1 MSRHGSECVC
11 TTSCS
16 KYVVITRAR
25 LDVHPIARFTRDMGR
40 VLLLLASGISRGQL
54 PHWDTCHGTDAHCSS
69 VERLVDVGQRG
80 RVLCQPPWRTD
91 GALNS
96 TPASVRVG
104 PGERS
109 LHKCIWKLR
118 SHLVLNVQGYHRV
131 DLHLI
136 WQSFIKCGQI
146 LYYAT
151 HCHAD
156 SERGNACDPVNE
168 MRERAVRI

>member
-1 MSRHGSECVC
+1 MLGSVAE
-11 TTSCS
+11 SC
-16 KYVVITRAR
+16 ANPPGE
-25 LDVHPIARFTRDMGR
+25 LM
-40 VLLLLASGISRGQL
+40 VLSTQ
-54 PHWDTCHGTDAHCSS
+54 
-69 VERLVDVGQRG
+69 
-80 RVLCQPPWRTD
+80 
-91 GALNS
+91 LNS
-96 TPASVRVG
+96 SLRVG

-136 WQSFIKCGQI
+136 WQFFIKCGQI

-156 SERGNACDPVNE
+156 SERGNACHPVHE